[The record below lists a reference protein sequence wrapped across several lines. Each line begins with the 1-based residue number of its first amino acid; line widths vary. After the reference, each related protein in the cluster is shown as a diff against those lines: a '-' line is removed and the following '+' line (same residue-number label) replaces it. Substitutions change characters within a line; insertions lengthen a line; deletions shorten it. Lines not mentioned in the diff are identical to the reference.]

1 MAEWLGDRIK
11 RAILS
16 HMKQAF
22 HLYIMLPVHPEGRL
36 DDPAVVAQIH
46 LTRQSLIFGSHSLL
60 NRIRRSLWV
69 RQQLEAQGIPRKEWW
84 RKAAELEAQ
93 CGMAFTHIPLE
104 ACNEYV
110 TLLNLRDHAELNG
123 TAVTEQIYV
132 HSKLMIVDDRYV
144 LVGSANIN
152 DRSLSG
158 DRDSELAVMISDTEH
173 GFTDLDGSGT
183 AVPFRKF
190 ARDLRQKAWRKW
202 MGSAAAECAEV
213 LDKPALKTGWENI
226 QEIAKEN
233 ARVYDKIFEFIPK
246 NYIYQPVD
254 RNYANAGITSQAE
267 SKKIAASV
275 WPVMAINSPTGST
288 GDAMPFSLNFWQQNR
303 SRYFSAAKELNN
315 VKGYFTA
322 LPVYWT
328 EGENNLVPFNMRL
341 IADNIKLNDKNIQL
355 AANNEQKGKEA

>member
-110 TLLNLRDHAELNG
+110 TLLNLRDHGELNG

-213 LDKPALKTGWENI
+213 LDKPALKTGWEKI

-233 ARVYDKIFEFIPK
+233 ARVYESIFKFIPRDD
-246 NYIYQPVD
+246 YITGRTD
-254 RNYANAGITSQAE
+254 SSNSRKRSQE
-267 SKKIAASV
+267 EELSIRPSV
-275 WPVMAINSPTGST
+275 WPVVAVNTPNITSYQ
-288 GDAMPFSLNFWQQNR
+288 DEMPFSVAFWQKNVIG
-303 SRYFSAAKELNN
+303 SCDPKEI
-315 VKGYFTA
+315 KGFFTA
-322 LPVYWT
+322 LPYHWT
-328 EGENNLVPFNMRL
+328 EGENNLIPFNIRL
-341 IADNIKLNDKNIQL
+341 IANNYLNADNVTVIADRYNLNDNRDS
-355 AANNEQKGKEA
+355 